1 MGGVQQGP
9 WDTEPSPVVWR
20 SRAGPAES
28 PVPTRCS
35 LSLSSSKMPVTLIPW
50 RLWDSGALGSQ
61 FSKLPECSKVSE
73 D

>member
-9 WDTEPSPVVWR
+9 WDTEPSPVVRR

-28 PVPTRCS
+28 PVPTRRS
-35 LSLSSSKMPVTLIPW
+35 PSLSSSKMPVTLIPW
-50 RLWDSGALGSQ
+50 GLWDSGALGSQ
-61 FSKLPECSKVSE
+61 FSKLPECSKVSG